1 MKCTSCGHEQ
11 ESGKFC
17 GKCGNSMIP
26 ASSNNELGATVEE
39 GQFHTN
45 LSQASTASAP
55 LQNHQIPTEPNAQLE
70 KVKETSKQYWSY
82 FLQHLKKPSIIFN
95 HAEAN
100 FINAIISVVIL
111 SLLVSLSI
119 YKNMS
124 LVMQPFSGD
133 ATFEVESIAPS
144 FIKLFISSTLILS
157 IILLL
162 SISIIYIL
170 SKFFGPEVPFKNIT
184 SIIGTFTIPFI
195 LLNIVAYILLFI
207 DSLVIGNAI
216 LSISI
221 LLCLFVMPLYVIST
235 LLSKQSK
242 SLDALYAFLIYIV
255 LFPIGLSI
263 IISVFVDSTI
273 GKYLTEFQELLYF
286 L

>member
-26 ASSNNELGATVEE
+26 GISKIELGATVEE

-45 LSQASTASAP
+45 QSQASTASAP
-55 LQNHQIPTEPNAQLE
+55 LPNHQIPTEPNVHLD
-70 KVKETSKQYWSY
+70 KVKETSKQYWTY
-82 FLQHLKKPSIIFN
+82 FLQHLKKPSLIFN
-95 HAEAN
+95 HAEN
-100 FINAIISVVIL
+100 SFINAIISIVIL

-124 LVMQPFSGD
+124 LVMQPFSGND
-133 ATFEVESIAPS
+133 FEVGSMAPS
-144 FIKLFISSTLILS
+144 FIKLFVSSTLILS

-162 SISIIYIL
+162 SISIIYII
-170 SKFFGPEVPFKNIT
+170 SKFFGPEVPFKNII
-184 SIIGTFTIPFI
+184 SIIGTLTIPFI
-195 LLNIVAYILLFI
+195 LLNTVAYILLFI